1 MNTSREPRTLIS
13 FDMGE
18 NRIDDTLH
26 TIKLMNNNFGLLY
39 DEIQRLKLE
48 NQKLQD
54 QLNELTTERINQEI
68 NRQDN
73 HYRNEFRWG

>member
-1 MNTSREPRTLIS
+1 MNTSRETRTLIS

-54 QLNELTTERINQEI
+54 QLNELTTEQLNQEI
-68 NRQDN
+68 DRQDK
-73 HYRNEFRWG
+73 HYRKDVR